1 MQGYK
6 WDLNPY
12 IQKTLYTTVAEK
24 VITYGAAVWSAPMQ
38 GRKVKHLLSI
48 QRLFLLNVTK
58 AFRTSPTNALCVLA
72 GLLPLHLSVEKEA
85 AYQEIT
91 QLGNLTTFRDELYSP
106 AEFEQKMIRLADH
119 PSTQGQGVKISIKQN
134 TNVKEDDLVYYTD
147 GSKLDENT
155 GCAYVA
161 LRQQSTI
168 AQWKGHLDTN
178 NSVFQSEVMAI
189 KQALLTII
197 QQRQRDSFIITDSLS
212 SLYAIVNPVHSSP
225 LIAEI
230 QTHLR
235 DHSHLNTRIEWTKA
249 HVGNRGNEQAD
260 QLAKEAARNIN
271 AEHITIPWPVSY
283 LKKSLKHKA
292 KSVWQEEWD
301 TGETGRRAHY
311 HVPTVD
317 SDRLIVHAQMVRYI
331 TGHGPFPVYYE
342 KHGIAQN
349 AHCICGEMG
358 TPDHYVTQCPLTAD
372 LHLPIPTTNTQA
384 FCRFMVKDKRTVRK
398 INKIVDKLMNV
409 GTDLCLI

>member
-1 MQGYK
+1 
-6 WDLNPY
+6 
-12 IQKTLYTTVAEK
+12 
-24 VITYGAAVWSAPMQ
+24 
-38 GRKVKHLLSI
+38 
-48 QRLFLLNVTK
+48 
-58 AFRTSPTNALCVLA
+58 
-72 GLLPLHLSVEKEA
+72 
-85 AYQEIT
+85 
-91 QLGNLTTFRDELYSP
+91 
-106 AEFEQKMIRLADH
+106 MIRLADH

-331 TGHGPFPVYYE
+331 TGHGPFPCTMKNTGSHKMHIVYVVRWAPQ
-342 KHGIAQN
+342 IIMLPN
-349 AHCICGEMG
+349 ARLQQIC
-358 TPDHYVTQCPLTAD
+358 TCQFQLQTRRLSAD
-372 LHLPIPTTNTQA
+372 LWLKTNVLSEKST
-384 FCRFMVKDKRTVRK
+384 R
-398 INKIVDKLMNV
+398 
-409 GTDLCLI
+409 

>member
-6 WDLNPY
+6 WGLNPY

-48 QRLFLLNVTK
+48 QRPFLLNVTK

-189 KQALLTII
+189 KQALLTI
-197 QQRQRDSFIITDSLS
+197 
-212 SLYAIVNPVHSSP
+212 
-225 LIAEI
+225 
-230 QTHLR
+230 
-235 DHSHLNTRIEWTKA
+235 
-249 HVGNRGNEQAD
+249 
-260 QLAKEAARNIN
+260 
-271 AEHITIPWPVSY
+271 
-283 LKKSLKHKA
+283 
-292 KSVWQEEWD
+292 
-301 TGETGRRAHY
+301 
-311 HVPTVD
+311 
-317 SDRLIVHAQMVRYI
+317 
-331 TGHGPFPVYYE
+331 
-342 KHGIAQN
+342 
-349 AHCICGEMG
+349 
-358 TPDHYVTQCPLTAD
+358 
-372 LHLPIPTTNTQA
+372 
-384 FCRFMVKDKRTVRK
+384 
-398 INKIVDKLMNV
+398 
-409 GTDLCLI
+409 

>member
-1 MQGYK
+1 
-6 WDLNPY
+6 
-12 IQKTLYTTVAEK
+12 
-24 VITYGAAVWSAPMQ
+24 MQ

-48 QRLFLLNVTK
+48 QRPFLLNVTK